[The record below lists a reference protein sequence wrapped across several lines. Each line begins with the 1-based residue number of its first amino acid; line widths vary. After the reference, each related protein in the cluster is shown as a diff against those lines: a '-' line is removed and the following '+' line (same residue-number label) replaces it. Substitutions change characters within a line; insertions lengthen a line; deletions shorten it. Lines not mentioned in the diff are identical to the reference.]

1 MYLSIGSKFGH
12 QVALHALPHCRW
24 LPYWHHQLVLSCY
37 FHQPESYQLSLTN
50 VLDLDTFRLIDRTP
64 GTPGSDKNYCHLSK
78 CVTLK
83 SVRLGCQVY
92 AQVPELKKK

>member
-24 LPYWHHQLVLSCY
+24 LPYWHHQLVLRSY

-50 VLDLDTFRLIDRTP
+50 VLDLDTSRLIDRTS
-64 GTPGSDKNYCHLSK
+64 GTPGSFKSYCHLSK
-78 CVTLK
+78 CVSLK

-92 AQVPELKKK
+92 ASVPELKK